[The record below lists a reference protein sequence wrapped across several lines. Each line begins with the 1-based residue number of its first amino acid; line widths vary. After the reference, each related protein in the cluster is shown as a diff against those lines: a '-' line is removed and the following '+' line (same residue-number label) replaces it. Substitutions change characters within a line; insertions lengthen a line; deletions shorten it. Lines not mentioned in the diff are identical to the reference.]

1 MNPISIILETLVN
14 TLLAIRNLVV
24 RILPSPEFIVL
35 TITGSLPERR
45 LVPSRFLRRRLG
57 LAWTPVPESLEE
69 WRERLRQ
76 IAGDPR
82 VRGIVLKT
90 GLLRAGV
97 ASLEGLRDALQQFR
111 ASRKRVIA
119 FVPTCD
125 LSSYYLLSVADTV
138 VAPES
143 TELLLTG
150 PRAETTF
157 LRAALDRLGIRA
169 EYLHIAEFKTAAH
182 RFLYPKM
189 TEPQREMLD
198 AILQTTYTH
207 LTTAIAGSR
216 ELTEAAV
223 EEAIDRGILSGEE
236 ARARKLVDVIAFE
249 DELPRLLSSNSRPVR
264 VVPWLQAAR
273 RVRVPLRWRSL
284 RRRAIA
290 VVQVVGTIVPGES
303 RELPVPLPVLG
314 QHFAGHET
322 VARALRMAEK
332 ASTVKAVVV
341 HVESR
346 GGSAV
351 ASDLIWREV
360 ERVQRRKPVVVF
372 MGNVAGSGG
381 YYVACGAR
389 HIVCSETTLTGSIGV
404 VAGKLSLRGLAEQAG
419 LRQEI
424 VSRGAS
430 ATMFS
435 SFAEFSDPHWAVLRH
450 WMDDIYARFK
460 ARVAAARGKTTE
472 EIEAVARGRVWAG
485 RDAAARGLVDD
496 LGDFET
502 AVRRA
507 KQLAGIP
514 TDADVPVVTI
524 RPPRTASVPA
534 DSPAAWVEAWQAA
547 AALMHEHAVLLMSTA
562 SASAP

>member
-1 MNPISIILETLVN
+1 MNPISIILELLVN
-14 TLLAIRNLVV
+14 ILLVIRNLVI

-45 LVPSRFLRRRLG
+45 PMPSRMLRRWLG
-57 LAWTPVPESLEE
+57 RAWTVVPESLEE
-69 WRERLRQ
+69 WRDRLRQ
-76 IAGDPR
+76 IAGDSR

-90 GLLRAGV
+90 GPLTAGV
-97 ASLEGLRDALQQFR
+97 ASLEGLRDALQQFKG
-111 ASRKRVIA
+111 SGKRVIA
-119 FVPTCD
+119 FIPTCD
-125 LSSYYLLSVADTV
+125 LPSYYLLSVADTV

-150 PRAETTF
+150 PRTETPF

-182 RFLYPKM
+182 RLLYPKM

-198 AILQTTYTH
+198 AIMQTTYTH
-207 LTTAIAGSR
+207 LTTAIAESR
-216 ELTEAAV
+216 GLTEAAV
-223 EEAIDRGILSGEE
+223 KEAIDRGILSGEE
-236 ARARKLVDVIAFE
+236 ARVRKLIDVVAFE
-249 DELPRLLSSNSRPVR
+249 DELPQLLSANGRPAR
-264 VVPWLQAAR
+264 VVPWLQTAR
-273 RVRVPLRWRSL
+273 RVRVRLRWRSL
-284 RRRAIA
+284 QRRVIG
-290 VVQVVGTIVPGES
+290 VVQVVGAIVPGES

-322 VARALRMAEK
+322 VARALRIAEK
-332 ASTVKAVVV
+332 ASSMKAVIL

-360 ERVQRRKPVVVF
+360 ERVQRKKPVVVF

-389 HIVCSETTLTGSIGV
+389 HIVCGETTLTGSIGV

-419 LRQEI
+419 VRQEI
-424 VSRGAS
+424 VGRGAS

-435 SFAEFSDPHWAVLRH
+435 PFAEFSDPQWIALRS

-460 ARVAAARGKTTE
+460 ARVAAARGKTTDE
-472 EIEAVARGRVWAG
+472 VEAIARGRVWAG
-485 RDAAARGLVDD
+485 RDAAARGLVDE

-502 AVRRA
+502 AVRSA

-514 TDADVPVVTI
+514 PNADVPVVTI

-534 DSPAAWVEAWQAA
+534 GSPAAWLEAWQAA
-547 AALMHEHAVLLMSTA
+547 SALMHEHALLLMYS
-562 SASAP
+562 SAP